1 MLSEELWSKIKNRQ
15 ILRQRLLRE
24 WLSVPLFLG
33 IMLLTLFGQQTA
45 PNPEPRAGQPKSGTE
60 QSKPAKRTTTRTML
74 LLHTDEACTVKVDG
88 DEVAHMQAGDTK
100 KVQVGLGQ
108 HLVEAVNEETA
119 ARWEQ
124 EVQVKTRAQ
133 VLVRITLAD
142 EVARAKEAKAEDAE
156 KAGRQKKAEA
166 LREEELR
173 QAKVREETQR
183 RHQEMETHDDF
194 TAGLSQWDAPAG
206 WEVVKEKDS
215 PALKVQGM
223 GFLKKGEDWD
233 NYKVEFEVKVTK
245 EAAGWMVRAQDP
257 NSFYLFKLSS
267 DQAKTIPKNS
277 LVKYVFSGGKY
288 LNSLTRQD
296 APAAAGVTLLPFKVN
311 NKDFYKVSAVVKGNA
326 ITHSINGVQVD
337 SWTDDTFPRGRFGF
351 NASKV
356 ELAAVRNVVIAPLD

>member
-60 QSKPAKRTTTRTML
+60 QSKPAKRTTTRTTL

-173 QAKVREETQR
+173 QAKV
-183 RHQEMETHDDF
+183 
-194 TAGLSQWDAPAG
+194 
-206 WEVVKEKDS
+206 KE
-215 PALKVQGM
+215 
-223 GFLKKGEDWD
+223 
-233 NYKVEFEVKVTK
+233 
-245 EAAGWMVRAQDP
+245 
-257 NSFYLFKLSS
+257 
-267 DQAKTIPKNS
+267 
-277 LVKYVFSGGKY
+277 
-288 LNSLTRQD
+288 
-296 APAAAGVTLLPFKVN
+296 
-311 NKDFYKVSAVVKGNA
+311 
-326 ITHSINGVQVD
+326 
-337 SWTDDTFPRGRFGF
+337 
-351 NASKV
+351 
-356 ELAAVRNVVIAPLD
+356 